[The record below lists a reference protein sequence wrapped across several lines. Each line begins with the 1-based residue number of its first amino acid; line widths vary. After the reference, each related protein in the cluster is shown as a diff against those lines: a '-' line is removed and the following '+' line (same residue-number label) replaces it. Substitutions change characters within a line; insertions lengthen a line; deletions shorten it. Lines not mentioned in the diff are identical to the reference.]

1 MANIQLKE
9 LTMIFDFEEHMEA
22 VNDWKKLYS
31 TLQMLLADGTE
42 RAITSPLFTMV
53 MTEPHVFKKSQINA
67 IRSVDGYFTGKHLE
81 VRIENED
88 GESWIKIYPQFEL
101 KTEGKIKDIVLI
113 LMFIKTEIETKVN
126 VVAEKTIV

>member
-1 MANIQLKE
+1 
-9 LTMIFDFEEHMEA
+9 MIFDFEEHMET

-42 RAITSPLFTMV
+42 RAITSALFTMV
-53 MTEPHVFKKSQINA
+53 RTEPHTFKKSQIKA
-67 IRSVDGYFTGKHLE
+67 IRNVDGYFTGKHLE

-88 GESWIKIYPQFEL
+88 GESWIKVYPQFEL
-101 KTEGKIKDIVLI
+101 KTDGKIKDIVLI

-126 VVAEKTIV
+126 VVAEETIV

>member
-1 MANIQLKE
+1 
-9 LTMIFDFEEHMEA
+9 MIFDFEEHVSA
-22 VNDWKKLYS
+22 ISDWIILYKNVE
-31 TLQMLLADGTE
+31 MLLSDGAE

-53 MTEPHVFKKSQINA
+53 RTEPHVFKKSQIKA

-113 LMFIKTEIETKVN
+113 LMFIKTEIETKAS
-126 VVAEKTIV
+126 VVAEETII

>member
-1 MANIQLKE
+1 
-9 LTMIFDFEEHMEA
+9 MIFDFEEHMKT

-42 RAITSPLFTMV
+42 RVITSALFTMV
-53 MTEPHVFKKSQINA
+53 RTEPHVFKKSQIKA

-88 GESWIKIYPQFEL
+88 GESWVKVYPQFEL
-101 KTEGKIKDIVLI
+101 KTDGKIKDIVLI

-126 VVAEKTIV
+126 VVAEETII